1 MLRRY
6 PETTRFV
13 AIRALSVILATL
25 FTFGGSTFLRSNFG
39 LDCGT
44 AAAASGDLI
53 ELLSYPSS
61 APQGITRDGSDG
73 TYWIP
78 SLLDGVIHHFDQD
91 LSPLGSIP
99 SPFLVSQRPTGIAW
113 YPLNDTLLVVESASG
128 RLLEIDK
135 TGQPVN
141 GGIDLLLPI
150 SGVVNPG
157 GPVVRGITVD
167 PLGGSGIGSVYV
179 VETVGAQIY
188 EIDLFG
194 FVIRSFDHPQDPD
207 GFPGGGT
214 GVDTG
219 GIELIKD
226 AQGVLVGIDL
236 IGTDQGAPV
245 ILRLE
250 PDGSPTGFE
259 IPLISTGA
267 GTGGVGGITRAVV
280 TDPVTG
286 DPIEAV
292 IGTAESL
299 QSIFIID
306 GSLPPIAQINDFEC
320 SDGGNT
326 VALSWLPGPGYD
338 AQILERNGDL
348 IASLPGNA
356 NSYIDSSLPD
366 GVYEY
371 TIRGFVAALE
381 TDPEICSGVIGSG
394 QVEDVVILDSV
405 QFGLDITVGGGLL
418 YITTNSG
425 FIRRYTKELF
435 LDGEIPIPFTGPDD
449 DPAAIA
455 YRPETDTLLVVN
467 AFDNQLQEIDLT
479 GVPVGP
485 PVLLNIDVPDDDP
498 TYLGAIAYD
507 PNGNGGDGEIWATE
521 STRSLVYRLSRQ
533 GDVLGVF
540 THPDELF
547 APTPDPSFI
556 NTYCL
561 GISGVPEVGGGFDL
575 LDLGG
580 GTWRDRIMTRAVRV
594 DAATGVPVGSIIPF
608 AGMNAI
614 QRVRYVGLVNSDYLG
629 APVTFA
635 IGLRAGDTRLYR
647 LDRSPPSVTAVDYLK
662 CEQPDLV
669 DRAELT
675 FTNHGPYDS
684 ITLERDGVVIATLPG
699 DASSFTD
706 NAVIPGVHRY
716 RVTPITGGISAPSQ
730 DCTVRVGIGALLR
743 DDFLSPAF
751 SPYQM
756 SRSTSDGSYVVTSNS
771 GSLSDVMFR
780 FDSSLNFLGTIPAAE
795 SLPWLVAAVAI
806 RPTAFGDEI
815 WTIVWEVPAP
825 PNQPQVFRL
834 YSQDTAGNI
843 LSGPTTIDIPGAGI
857 GIALTYPSAM
867 VHDPESDTFWFL
879 ERNTNRFWQ
888 MGLNGQL
895 LQSFDHPKPPLQ
907 QFVFNLGLTLDPE
920 RNVFTATTADAFE
933 TEITQAVEMSRSG
946 ALTGT
951 VIPLTEAEVKP
962 IYGMTRDGAEL
973 HVMGSQGSIPLL
985 ITLKAADPVA
995 HPTELSCVESSANVV
1010 TLSWTSSTTYDEV
1023 VIRRG
1028 GVEVAVLPGSSFNYV
1043 DQGVGNGTRTYG
1055 VSGRT
1060 MQGESSQSVCSIVVA
1075 GQGPQFVRGDATDDG
1090 LVNLADPIYLL
1101 SYLFTQGPPAP
1112 CEDAADANDTGSLD
1126 LSDAIYLLNY
1136 LFTNG
1141 LPPEP
1146 PFPDEGA
1153 DPTGDTLSC

>member
-326 VALSWLPGPGYD
+326 VALL
-338 AQILERNGDL
+338 L
-348 IASLPGNA
+348 ASRA
-356 NSYIDSSLPD
+356 
-366 GVYEY
+366 
-371 TIRGFVAALE
+371 
-381 TDPEICSGVIGSG
+381 
-394 QVEDVVILDSV
+394 
-405 QFGLDITVGGGLL
+405 
-418 YITTNSG
+418 
-425 FIRRYTKELF
+425 
-435 LDGEIPIPFTGPDD
+435 
-449 DPAAIA
+449 
-455 YRPETDTLLVVN
+455 
-467 AFDNQLQEIDLT
+467 
-479 GVPVGP
+479 
-485 PVLLNIDVPDDDP
+485 
-498 TYLGAIAYD
+498 
-507 PNGNGGDGEIWATE
+507 
-521 STRSLVYRLSRQ
+521 
-533 GDVLGVF
+533 
-540 THPDELF
+540 
-547 APTPDPSFI
+547 
-556 NTYCL
+556 
-561 GISGVPEVGGGFDL
+561 
-575 LDLGG
+575 
-580 GTWRDRIMTRAVRV
+580 RI
-594 DAATGVPVGSIIPF
+594 
-608 AGMNAI
+608 
-614 QRVRYVGLVNSDYLG
+614 
-629 APVTFA
+629 
-635 IGLRAGDTRLYR
+635 
-647 LDRSPPSVTAVDYLK
+647 
-662 CEQPDLV
+662 
-669 DRAELT
+669 
-675 FTNHGPYDS
+675 
-684 ITLERDGVVIATLPG
+684 
-699 DASSFTD
+699 
-706 NAVIPGVHRY
+706 
-716 RVTPITGGISAPSQ
+716 
-730 DCTVRVGIGALLR
+730 
-743 DDFLSPAF
+743 
-751 SPYQM
+751 
-756 SRSTSDGSYVVTSNS
+756 
-771 GSLSDVMFR
+771 
-780 FDSSLNFLGTIPAAE
+780 
-795 SLPWLVAAVAI
+795 
-806 RPTAFGDEI
+806 
-815 WTIVWEVPAP
+815 
-825 PNQPQVFRL
+825 
-834 YSQDTAGNI
+834 
-843 LSGPTTIDIPGAGI
+843 
-857 GIALTYPSAM
+857 
-867 VHDPESDTFWFL
+867 
-879 ERNTNRFWQ
+879 
-888 MGLNGQL
+888 
-895 LQSFDHPKPPLQ
+895 
-907 QFVFNLGLTLDPE
+907 
-920 RNVFTATTADAFE
+920 
-933 TEITQAVEMSRSG
+933 
-946 ALTGT
+946 
-951 VIPLTEAEVKP
+951 
-962 IYGMTRDGAEL
+962 
-973 HVMGSQGSIPLL
+973 
-985 ITLKAADPVA
+985 
-995 HPTELSCVESSANVV
+995 
-1010 TLSWTSSTTYDEV
+1010 
-1023 VIRRG
+1023 
-1028 GVEVAVLPGSSFNYV
+1028 
-1043 DQGVGNGTRTYG
+1043 
-1055 VSGRT
+1055 
-1060 MQGESSQSVCSIVVA
+1060 
-1075 GQGPQFVRGDATDDG
+1075 
-1090 LVNLADPIYLL
+1090 
-1101 SYLFTQGPPAP
+1101 
-1112 CEDAADANDTGSLD
+1112 
-1126 LSDAIYLLNY
+1126 
-1136 LFTNG
+1136 
-1141 LPPEP
+1141 
-1146 PFPDEGA
+1146 
-1153 DPTGDTLSC
+1153 